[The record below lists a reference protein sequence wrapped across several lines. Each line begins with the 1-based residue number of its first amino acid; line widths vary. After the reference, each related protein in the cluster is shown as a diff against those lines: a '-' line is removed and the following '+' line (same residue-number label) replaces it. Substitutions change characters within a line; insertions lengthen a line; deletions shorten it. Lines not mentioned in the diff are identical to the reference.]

1 VILEVDKINTC
12 YGLSHILFDVTL
24 NTERGEIVVLLGRN
38 GAGKTTTFRSIIGLT
53 PPSSGKIFYKGKDIT
68 REKPFKIARMGIGY
82 VPEDRRIYTDLTVRE
97 NLEVAKK
104 KSSDSLTEWTVERI
118 FKLFSILEK
127 FEGRRGGTLSG
138 GEQQM
143 LSIGRTLMGAPDL
156 LLLDEPTEGLAP
168 LIVRMMHDLLLRI
181 KEEGLTILLSEQ
193 NVRFS
198 LKVGDRA
205 YVIDDGKIPY
215 NDSMQNLAT
224 NEEIKKKY
232 LAV

>member
-1 VILEVDKINTC
+1 MILEVNGINTF
-12 YGLSHILFDVTL
+12 YGLSHILFDVSL
-24 NTERGEIVVLLGRN
+24 NTDMGEIVVLLGRN

-53 PPSSGKIFYKGKDIT
+53 PPSSGKILYKGRDIT
-68 REKPFKIARMGIGY
+68 REKPFKIARLGIGY
-82 VPEDRRIYTDLTVRE
+82 VPEDRRIYTDLSVRE

-104 KSSDSLTEWTVERI
+104 KPLDSLAKWTVERI
-118 FKLFSILEK
+118 FELFPFSKE

-143 LSIGRTLMGAPDL
+143 LSIGRTLMGNPDL

-168 LIVRMMHDLLLRI
+168 LIVRMMHDLLLKV

-198 LKVGDRA
+198 IKVGDRA
-205 YVIDDGKIPY
+205 YVIDDGRIPY
-215 NDSMQNLAT
+215 QDYMQNLSS

-232 LAV
+232 LAL

>member
-1 VILEVDKINTC
+1 VILEVDKINTF
-12 YGLSHILFDVTL
+12 YGLSHILFDVSL

-53 PPSSGKIFYKGKDIT
+53 PPSSGKILYKGKDIT

-82 VPEDRRIYTDLTVRE
+82 VPEDRRIYADLTVRE

-104 KSSDSLTEWTVERI
+104 KSFNSLKEWTVDRI
-118 FKLFSILEK
+118 FKLFPIFEK

-143 LSIGRTLMGAPDL
+143 LSIGRTLMGDPDL

-168 LIVRMMHDLLLRI
+168 LIVRMMHDLLLKI

-198 LKVGDRA
+198 VKVGGRA

-215 NDSMQNLAT
+215 NDYMQNLAT